1 MKTHYRI
8 VLLSLLALLIGMQ
21 EGWGQLPLPEGN
33 KYNNI
38 NETAEIK
45 HRLPKWKAIVSETTT
60 IDPQDAHEYV
70 DTIYMRKGT
79 SITLT
84 LPDRLVSNGAYFS
97 NARTYQRWY
106 NYRTKGLFEIKYKS
120 TGAFEG
126 DLLNPN
132 SPVANPVKP
141 YRYQN
146 GYVGSWR
153 TGLGGNFSN
162 VADQMTFFYPSDGQT
177 SFYDCSNLENDNSYY
192 VVACDVSNYK
202 DYYTKSGYIIEPSLT
217 HRVLFYIYG
226 VNDIWSTNPCAY
238 EQALKSAEFQGGSL
252 EGKYWE
258 NYEITFP
265 AIRFSDQTKDVIAL
279 SKDANAFAIPMDES
293 GSDDTD
299 VLSVTLAENS
309 AGISLVNN
317 QVSGANRII
326 HFAYPNDN
334 GGKGPFHVA
343 DGKTAT
349 ILVTKAVG
357 GKIYN
362 LARYKLTFKD
372 GFQQLTQSQVKQLD
386 ENAVAESSWW
396 KNYGY
401 RTPQYLEQNYR
412 KIAQLDFEEDKYN
425 PTNGGYSSQPLEPK
439 ECSYGFFD
447 GGTSYFNG
455 KAQPEW
461 GSYGITNKSVNETK
475 SDILLPDSRAHLF
488 VDASDRP
495 GLIAK
500 LSFTEQL
507 CSGSELYFSA
517 WVKSATGG
525 WSGNVKIAD
534 PCMLFTLLGVTNEGE
549 EVPIYRYSTGSIT
562 KTVNLATGRPEPG
575 LSNNEWYQV
584 YFSFVNHN
592 ESYPQYIL
600 QVENNSSST
609 AGGDM
614 YLDDIRVYVAAPQ
627 VNAIQHKALCN
638 QTKNPHVQVLF
649 DWEQISAL
657 TAGGAENNKL
667 SFAVIASKDS
677 SKFKTGGSAS
687 ETDLVN
693 LWNGKSTNDADV
705 VTSFTLSYNS
715 TFESNLLYELT
726 AEGSDDYAAKTG
738 GAFRRYIN
746 GKKYLTVDLYGPFE
760 PNVDY
765 TILAEKTTSFNI
777 NNFKGSSYYKES
789 SCATYKEFRLTAKND
804 IVVNGTVLDPTNV
817 CAGQTYNFQIQMKAQ
832 NPETGALHVINQ
844 TIYHDWFF
852 GTETDFNKGNS
863 SYGNN
868 TLNNALTKFRQY
880 YPNTDN
886 DLTGVEPMGEFTDD
900 MRNLI
905 NAHMNPTP
913 ESGLGK
919 LVLYQSSLNI
929 QLPDGALNLVI
940 KPIQQTLTGIQDE
953 WVCWEY
959 KTLSMTFGSERSAPS
974 LKVGFADVT
983 YPPYYNQALRIG
995 LNQLQATDPSKL
1007 LRIPIHK
1014 ISNATGGLTTV
1025 TDLDDLFLI
1034 ETDDPEWQAHL
1045 DAHQGDEYEFAVG
1058 KVHKF
1063 EHTDG
1068 AGQNYVDIY
1077 FNNNDHTINGTSY
1090 VLEPHEGYHYYFG
1103 FHFTSQNNS
1112 GTCNGRAVILL
1123 KIVPEYQVWTGNA
1136 TSDWTNRN
1144 NWQRAT
1150 AEQLHGMTGYTD
1162 YSAPYT
1168 HKGYA
1173 PMSFTKII
1181 LREGAKMT
1189 LQKPVYKDETHK
1201 ILQLSASASEGA
1213 DRDIE
1218 YDLVVKKAES
1228 SSGDV
1233 AYDCEPYSI
1242 NRVSEVHFEPN
1253 AEMLHAELLKHEKAW
1268 VDYRVTKGR
1277 WQLLSSPFKD
1287 NGMFAGDWYT
1297 GTSGS
1302 ESAAYFTKINFDGHS
1317 RTNPAV
1323 YQRSWG
1329 GTAHLITGERNTTD
1343 SYQKVSFD
1351 NGWSALCN
1359 SMNMAYN
1366 PGFGFSLK
1374 VMGTMDNYTFRFPK
1388 ADTKYFYYDKD
1399 GLQSGMNSDISR
1411 AGDQKLAV
1419 STLTGEATELT
1430 ITPSFGSSD
1439 FYMVG
1444 NPFMAHLDMHKFF
1457 AENTGLEQRYWMLS
1471 NQRVI
1476 SSGEGRQEWVATA
1489 VTEGTPVPTIGPMQA
1504 FFVKKGSSTPGT
1516 IKFTTAMQTLAESS
1530 TGSTN
1535 SANALTRTK
1544 AQATANASV
1553 KEPHTLQIQSIGE
1566 SRLMVLATEPIRFL
1580 GVYTLDGKQLWVE
1593 IPQTTERILSLPTGL
1608 YVIRAVTDSQ
1618 TQSTKIIVR

>member
-45 HRLPKWKAIVSETTT
+45 HRLPKWKATVSETTT
-60 IDPQDAHEYV
+60 TDPQDAHEYV

-177 SFYDCSNLENDNSYY
+177 SFYDCSNPENDNSYY
-192 VVACDVSNYK
+192 VVACDVSNYT

-326 HFAYPNDN
+326 HFAYPDDN
-334 GGKGPFHVA
+334 GGKGPFRVQ
-343 DGKTAT
+343 DGNTAT
-349 ILVTKAVG
+349 ILVTKTVG
-357 GKIYN
+357 GTTYN
-362 LARYKLTFKD
+362 LARYKLTFNY

-386 ENAVAESSWW
+386 ENSVATDSWW

-412 KIAQLDFEEDKYN
+412 KIAQLDFDDDKYN
-425 PTNGGYSSQPLEPK
+425 PTNGGYSSQPLAPK

-455 KAQPEW
+455 TKQPQW
-461 GSYGITNKSVNETK
+461 GSYGITNKSVNEDK
-475 SDILLPDSRAHLF
+475 SDILLPGSRAHLF

-500 LSFTEQL
+500 LSFHEQL

-549 EVPIYRYSTGSIT
+549 EIPIYRYSTGSIT
-562 KTVNLATGRPEPG
+562 KTVNLVSGRSEPG
-575 LSNNEWYQV
+575 LANNEWYQV

-649 DWEQISAL
+649 DWDQISAL

-677 SKFKTGGSAS
+677 SKFKTGGSAP

-693 LWNGKSTNDADV
+693 LWNGSTMEQDP
-705 VTSFTLSYNS
+705 VTSFTLSYKS
-715 TFESNLLYELT
+715 IFEENMEYLLS
-726 AEGSDDYAAKTG
+726 AEGKAEYAATTG
-738 GAFRRYIN
+738 GAFLRYIN
-746 GKKYLTVDLYGPFE
+746 GKKYLTVDLYGQFE

-777 NNFKGSSYYKES
+777 DNFKGSSYYKES

-852 GTETDFNKGNS
+852 GTEEQFNQANS
-863 SYGNN
+863 SFGDN
-868 TLNNALTKFRQY
+868 TLNNALAKFRMY

-886 DLTGVEPMGEFTDD
+886 DLTGVIATGEFTEA
-900 MRNLI
+900 MLNLI
-905 NAHMNPTP
+905 KAHMAAG
-913 ESGLGK
+913 ERYAK

-929 QLPDGALNLVI
+929 QLQERLDLVI

-1014 ISNATGGLTTV
+1014 ISNATGGLKTIEN
-1025 TDLDDLFLI
+1025 LDDLFLI

-1077 FNNNDHTINGTSY
+1077 FNNDHTINGTSY

-1103 FHFTSQNNS
+1103 FHFTSQNNVPGS
-1112 GTCNGRAVILL
+1112 CNGRAVILL
-1123 KIVPEYQVWTGNA
+1123 KIVPEYQVWTGHA

-1150 AEQLHGMTGYTD
+1150 AAQLHESGYTD
-1162 YSAPYT
+1162 YAAPYA

-1173 PMSFTKII
+1173 PMPFTKII
-1181 LREGAKMT
+1181 LPEGAKMT
-1189 LQKPVYKDETHK
+1189 LQKPVYKDGTN
-1201 ILQLSASASEGA
+1201 ILKLSASASEGA

-1218 YDLVVKKAES
+1218 YDLVVKEATGTDGVKYE
-1228 SSGDV
+1228 
-1233 AYDCEPYSI
+1233 CEPYSI

-1253 AEMLHAELLKHEKAW
+1253 AEMLHAELLEHNKAW

-1277 WQLLSSPFKD
+1277 WQLLSSPFVSD
-1287 NGMFAGDWYT
+1287 AMFAGDWYT
-1297 GTSGS
+1297 GADGN
-1302 ESAAYFTKINFDGHS
+1302 ESTAYFSDINFGTRS
-1317 RTNPAV
+1317 RINPAV

-1329 GTAHLITGERNTTD
+1329 GTANLITEGGNNTTNG
-1343 SYQKVSFD
+1343 QGVAFN
-1351 NGWSALCN
+1351 NGWSALYN
-1359 SMNMAYN
+1359 DMDVAYN
-1366 PGFGFSLK
+1366 PGSGFSLK
-1374 VMGTMDNYTFRFPK
+1374 VMGSETDYTFRFPK
-1388 ADTKYFYYDKD
+1388 ADTEYSYYSYNNGSLTANGSTSTLSKTT
-1399 GLQSGMNSDISR
+1399 NK
-1411 AGDQKLAV
+1411 KLAV
-1419 STLTGEATELT
+1419 SALNGEATEL
-1430 ITPSFGSSD
+1430 IINPSFGSSD

-1444 NPFMAHLDMHKFF
+1444 NPFMAHLDMHQFF
-1457 AENTGLEQRYWMLS
+1457 AANTGLEKTYWTLN
-1471 NQRVI
+1471 NQRAI
-1476 SSGEGRQEWVATA
+1476 TSGEERQEWIATA
-1489 VTEGTPVPTIGPMQA
+1489 VNDGAVPTIAPMQA
-1504 FFVKKGSSTPGT
+1504 FFVKKTNGASET
-1516 IKFTTAMQTLAESS
+1516 IKITAAMQTLDESS
-1530 TGSTN
+1530 AGSTN

-1553 KEPHTLQIQSIGE
+1553 KEPHTLQIQSIGD

>member
-45 HRLPKWKAIVSETTT
+45 HRLPKWKATVSETTT
-60 IDPQDAHEYV
+60 TDPQDAHEYV

-177 SFYDCSNLENDNSYY
+177 SFYDCSNPENDNSYY
-192 VVACDVSNYK
+192 VVACDVSNYT

-326 HFAYPNDN
+326 HFAYPDDN
-334 GGKGPFHVA
+334 GGKGPFRVQ
-343 DGKTAT
+343 DGNTAT
-349 ILVTKAVG
+349 ILVTKTVG
-357 GKIYN
+357 GTTYN
-362 LARYKLTFKD
+362 LARYKLTFNY

-386 ENAVAESSWW
+386 ENSVATDSWW

-412 KIAQLDFEEDKYN
+412 KIAQLDFDDDKYN
-425 PTNGGYSSQPLEPK
+425 PTNGGYSSQPLAPK

-455 KAQPEW
+455 TKQPQW
-461 GSYGITNKSVNETK
+461 GSYGITNKSVNEDK
-475 SDILLPDSRAHLF
+475 SDILLPGSRAHLF

-500 LSFTEQL
+500 LSFHEQL

-549 EVPIYRYSTGSIT
+549 EIPIYRYSTGSIT
-562 KTVNLATGRPEPG
+562 KTVNLVSGRSEPG
-575 LSNNEWYQV
+575 LANNEWYQV

-649 DWEQISAL
+649 DWDQISAL

-677 SKFKTGGSAS
+677 SKFKTGGSAP

-693 LWNGKSTNDADV
+693 LWNGQSTTASV
-705 VTSFTLSYNS
+705 KSFTLSYNS
-715 TFESNLLYELT
+715 TFESNSLYELAT
-726 AEGSDDYAAKTG
+726 EGKAEYAATSNG
-738 GAFRRYIN
+738 HFLRYIN
-746 GKKYLTVDLYGPFE
+746 GKKYLTVDLYGQFE

-765 TILAEKTTSFNI
+765 TILAEKTTFFNI
-777 NNFKGSSYYKES
+777 DNFKGFSYYKES

-832 NPETGALHVINQ
+832 NPVTGALHVINQ

-852 GTETDFNKGNS
+852 GTETAFNDMGGRDFS
-863 SYGNN
+863 LN
-868 TLNNALTKFRQY
+868 TALEKFRQY

-886 DLTGVEPMGEFTDD
+886 DLTGVSATGEFTQD
-900 MRNLI
+900 MLNLI
-905 NAHMNPTP
+905 QAHMN
-913 ESGLGK
+913 SSDAK

-929 QLPDGALNLVI
+929 QLPEGALNLVI
-940 KPIQQTLTGIQDE
+940 KPIPISPTGVDRT

-959 KTLSMTFGSERSAPS
+959 KTLSMRFESASAAPS

-995 LNQLQATDPSKL
+995 LKQLEATNTTNL
-1007 LRIPIHK
+1007 LRIPIHNIK
-1014 ISNATGGLTTV
+1014 NAAGGLTTV

-1045 DAHQGDEYEFAVG
+1045 DAHSGGEYEYEFAVG
-1058 KVHKF
+1058 KVKHF
-1063 EHTDG
+1063 EQTG
-1068 AGQNYVDIY
+1068 EATSGYVDIY
-1077 FNNNDHTINGTSY
+1077 FNNHTVNGTH

-1103 FHFTSQNNS
+1103 FHFTRVTDPTT
-1112 GTCNGRAVILL
+1112 TCNGRAVILL
-1123 KIVPEYQVWTGNA
+1123 KIVPEYQVWTGHA

-1150 AEQLHGMTGYTD
+1150 AAQLHESGYTD
-1162 YSAPYT
+1162 YTAPYT

-1181 LREGAKMT
+1181 LPEGAKMT
-1189 LQKPVYKDETHK
+1189 LKAPEYKEGTHK
-1201 ILQLSASASEGA
+1201 ILKLSASASEGA

-1218 YDLVVKKAES
+1218 YDLVVKEADAS
-1228 SSGDV
+1228 TGV

-1268 VDYRVTKGR
+1268 VNYRVTKGR
-1277 WQLLSSPFKD
+1277 WQLLTSPFKERA
-1287 NGMFAGDWYT
+1287 MFAGDWYT
-1297 GTSGS
+1297 TAEGS
-1302 ESAAYFTKINFDGHS
+1302 ETTAYFTDINFTGHS

-1323 YQRSWG
+1323 YQRTWG
-1329 GTAHLITGERNTTD
+1329 GTAQLIDGTNANNTQVT
-1343 SYQKVSFD
+1343 FA
-1351 NGWSALCN
+1351 NGWSALYN
-1359 SMNMAYN
+1359 DMNVAYN
-1366 PGFGFSLK
+1366 PGSGFSLK
-1374 VMGTMDNYTFRFPK
+1374 VMGSQESYTFRFPK
-1388 ADTKYFYYDKD
+1388 SDTQYSYYSYNNDNGSLTANGSTGTLSKTTDK
-1399 GLQSGMNSDISR
+1399 
-1411 AGDQKLAV
+1411 KLAV
-1419 STLTGEATELT
+1419 STLTEGTAEFTISPVAGGEY
-1430 ITPSFGSSD
+1430 
-1439 FYMVG
+1439 YMVG
-1444 NPFMAHLDMHKFF
+1444 NPFMAHLDMHQFF
-1457 AENTGLEQRYWMLS
+1457 AANTGLEKTYWTLN
-1471 NQRVI
+1471 NQRAI
-1476 SSGEGRQEWVATA
+1476 TSGEERQEWIATA
-1489 VTEGTPVPTIGPMQA
+1489 VNDGAVPTIAPMQA
-1504 FFVKKGSSTPGT
+1504 FFVKKKQNETVSS
-1516 IKFTTAMQTLAESS
+1516 IILKTAMQTLDESS

>member
-1 MKTHYRI
+1 MKTHYR
-8 VLLSLLALLIGMQ
+8 VMLLSLLALLIGMQ

-45 HRLPKWKAIVSETTT
+45 HRLPKWKATVSETTT
-60 IDPQDAHEYV
+60 TDPQDAHEYV

-177 SFYDCSNLENDNSYY
+177 SFYDCSNPENDNSYY
-192 VVACDVSNYK
+192 VVACDVSNYT

-326 HFAYPNDN
+326 HFAYPDDN
-334 GGKGPFHVA
+334 GGKGPFRVQ
-343 DGKTAT
+343 DGNTAT
-349 ILVTKAVG
+349 IVVTKTVG
-357 GKIYN
+357 GTTYN
-362 LARYKLTFKD
+362 LARYKLTFNY

-386 ENAVAESSWW
+386 ENSVATDSWW

-549 EVPIYRYSTGSIT
+549 EIPIYRYSTGSIT
-562 KTVNLATGRPEPG
+562 KTVNLVSGRSEPG
-575 LSNNEWYQV
+575 LANNEWYQV

-677 SKFKTGGSAS
+677 TKFEDGTA
-687 ETDLVN
+687 TNNQLVN
-693 LWNGKSTNDADV
+693 LWNGQSTTEEV
-705 VTSFTLSYNS
+705 KSFTLSYNS
-715 TFESNLLYELT
+715 NFESNSLYELAT
-726 AEGSDDYAAKTG
+726 EGKAEYAATSNG
-738 GAFRRYIN
+738 HFLRYIN
-746 GKKYLTVDLYGPFE
+746 GKKYLTVDLYGQFE

-765 TILAEKTTSFNI
+765 TILAEKSA
-777 NNFKGSSYYKES
+777 NFSISNFTDSHYYKES

-852 GTETDFNKGNS
+852 GTETAFNDNGDRGFS
-863 SYGNN
+863 LN
-868 TLNNALTKFRQY
+868 TALTKFRQY

-886 DLTGVEPMGEFTDD
+886 DLTGVSATGEFTQN
-900 MRNLI
+900 MLNLI
-905 NAHMNPTP
+905 KAHMNQTDD
-913 ESGLGK
+913 LGK

-929 QLPDGALNLVI
+929 QLPEGALNLVI
-940 KPIQQTLTGIQDE
+940 KPIRQTLTGIHDE

-959 KTLSMTFGSERSAPS
+959 KTLSMTFQSTQAAPS
-974 LKVGFADVT
+974 LKVGFDGVE

-995 LNQLQATDPSKL
+995 LKQLQATNASNL

-1014 ISNATGGLTTV
+1014 ISNATGGLKTIEN
-1025 TDLDDLFLI
+1025 LDDLFLI
-1034 ETDDPEWQAHL
+1034 ETDDPGWQAHL
-1045 DAHQGDEYEFAVG
+1045 DTLSGDEYEFAVG
-1058 KVHKF
+1058 EVQRF
-1063 EHTDG
+1063 EHNANEESG
-1068 AGQNYVDIY
+1068 YVDIY
-1077 FNNNDHTINGTSY
+1077 FHNTPSNGTTY

-1103 FHFTSQNNS
+1103 FHFTSQNNTS

-1150 AEQLHGMTGYTD
+1150 AADLHASTSAYTD
-1162 YSAPYT
+1162 YTAPYT

-1181 LREGAKMT
+1181 LPEGAKMA
-1189 LQKPVYKDETHK
+1189 LKAPEYKEGTAAGNAGK
-1201 ILQLSASASEGA
+1201 ILKLSASASEGA

-1218 YDLVVKKAES
+1218 YDLVVKEADAS
-1228 SSGDV
+1228 TGV

-1253 AEMLHAELLKHEKAW
+1253 AEMLHAELLEHNKAW

-1277 WQLLSSPFKD
+1277 WQLLSSPFKES
-1287 NGMFAGDWYT
+1287 GMFAGDWYT
-1297 GTSGS
+1297 GADGS
-1302 ESAAYFTKINFDGHS
+1302 ELASYFTEIKFTDHS
-1317 RTNPAV
+1317 RVNPAV

-1329 GTAHLITGERNTTD
+1329 GTANLITEGGNNITT
-1343 SYQKVSFD
+1343 S
-1351 NGWSALCN
+1351 N
-1359 SMNMAYN
+1359 SE
-1366 PGFGFSLK
+1366 S
-1374 VMGTMDNYTFRFPK
+1374 V
-1388 ADTKYFYYDKD
+1388 
-1399 GLQSGMNSDISR
+1399 
-1411 AGDQKLAV
+1411 AV
-1419 STLTGEATELT
+1419 
-1430 ITPSFGSSD
+1430 
-1439 FYMVG
+1439 
-1444 NPFMAHLDMHKFF
+1444 
-1457 AENTGLEQRYWMLS
+1457 
-1471 NQRVI
+1471 
-1476 SSGEGRQEWVATA
+1476 
-1489 VTEGTPVPTIGPMQA
+1489 
-1504 FFVKKGSSTPGT
+1504 
-1516 IKFTTAMQTLAESS
+1516 
-1530 TGSTN
+1530 
-1535 SANALTRTK
+1535 
-1544 AQATANASV
+1544 
-1553 KEPHTLQIQSIGE
+1553 
-1566 SRLMVLATEPIRFL
+1566 
-1580 GVYTLDGKQLWVE
+1580 
-1593 IPQTTERILSLPTGL
+1593 
-1608 YVIRAVTDSQ
+1608 
-1618 TQSTKIIVR
+1618 